1 MKKIVL
7 AIVVLTF
14 IVFTINN
21 VMSQSGKLEVGDT
34 IPAFTLKN
42 QEGNNFN
49 IDTYRGKKKMVIYF
63 YPKDDTPG
71 CTKEA
76 CKFRDEF
83 EAFTDLD
90 VEVIGISADDVA
102 SHQKFAEKYKL
113 PFTLLSDTK
122 NEVRKLFGVPK
133 SMLGLLP
140 GRVTYVIDKNG
151 IIIHIFNSQFGAE
164 KHIKEALTKF
174 KATKSE

>member
-1 MKKIVL
+1 MKKIIFAVL
-7 AIVVLTF
+7 IVL
-14 IVFTINN
+14 ILIFTINK

-34 IPAFTLKN
+34 IPSFTLKN
-42 QEGNNFN
+42 QLGNAID
-49 IDTYRGKKKMVIYF
+49 IDTFRGKKAMVIYF
-63 YPKDDTPG
+63 YPKDDTPS

-90 VEVIGISADDVA
+90 VEVIGISADDEA
-102 SHQKFAEKYKL
+102 SHLKFAEKYRL

-133 SMLGLLP
+133 SMLGLIP
-140 GRVTYVIDKNG
+140 GRVTYVIDENG

-164 KHIKEALTKF
+164 KHIKEALTKL
-174 KATKSE
+174 KENKSE

>member
-1 MKKIVL
+1 MKKLVL
-7 AIVVLTF
+7 AVVVLTF
-14 IVFTINN
+14 IVFAINN
-21 VMSQSGKLEVGDT
+21 VMSQSSKLEVGDT
-34 IPAFTLKN
+34 IPTFTLEN
-42 QEGNNFN
+42 QEGNEFN
-49 IDTYRGKKKMVIYF
+49 IDVYRGKRKMVVYF

-102 SHQKFAEKYKL
+102 SHKKFARKYKL
-113 PFTLLSDTK
+113 PFTLLADTK

-133 SMLGLLP
+133 SMLGLIP

-151 IIIHIFNSQFGAE
+151 IVIHIFNSQFGAE

-174 KATKSE
+174 KENKSE